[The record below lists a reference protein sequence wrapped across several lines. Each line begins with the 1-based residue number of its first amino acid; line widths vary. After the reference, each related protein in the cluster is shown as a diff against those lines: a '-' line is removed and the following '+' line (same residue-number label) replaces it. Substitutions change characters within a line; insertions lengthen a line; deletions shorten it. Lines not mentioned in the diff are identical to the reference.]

1 MSDSVSLMAAAGCA
15 ILLGFVAGFL
25 ALLRRQRRQVDSL
38 CTVHKRQMGLSARR
52 LAEANARLDAS
63 KKEVLMLEKE
73 LAKQQARWRRANGAV
88 MTGVAGAVVQ
98 PPPPRPVQPVDE
110 PGDDASGFAPTQ
122 PWERGPA

>member
-1 MSDSVSLMAAAGCA
+1 MSDTVSLMAAAGCA

-52 LAEANARLDAS
+52 LAEANTRLDAF

-88 MTGVAGAVVQ
+88 MTGVAGAVV
-98 PPPPRPVQPVDE
+98 PPPPRPAQPVDE
-110 PGDDASGFAPTQ
+110 PCDDASGFAPTQ
-122 PWERGPA
+122 PWERGSI